1 MYRRVRSARCDSPC
15 ITLQPVLSRVPRTE
29 KVEVNRSLQVCVQE
43 HGALGI
49 SSDARRSSVARTC
62 NLIFIVLDV
71 LKPLNDLKI
80 LTNELEG
87 FGIRLNKKPPNIVV
101 KKREKGGVRREW
113 PSLSIYR
120 KLTILHYRSKSQTLC
135 RSRISTRTRSGLSC
149 PNIDCRVPV
158 LRSTSQMRH

>member
-1 MYRRVRSARCDSPC
+1 M
-15 ITLQPVLSRVPRTE
+15 PRTE
-29 KVEVNRSLQVCVQE
+29 RVEVNRLSQVSHKNDQSE
-43 HGALGI
+43 SG
-49 SSDARRSSVARTC
+49 SNFRRSPVARTC

-101 KKREKGGVRREW
+101 KKREKGGVSREC
-113 PSLSIYR
+113 PSLSEYR
-120 KLTILHYRSKSQTLC
+120 ELTFSYYRSKSPTLC
-135 RSRISTRTRSGLSC
+135 RSRILTRTRFGLSC

-158 LRSTSQMRH
+158 SRSTSQMRH